1 MSQPL
6 YDKIAGRYVEHRQP
20 DERIDSQINIALGE
34 CQSLLNVGAGTGS
47 YEPIDTYVVAVEP
60 SIEMIKR
67 RPHVKSKAIQASANR
82 LPFRDRTFDATLAV
96 LTLHHWPDPEA
107 GLAEM
112 CRVARER
119 VVILT
124 WDPEHAGFWLVR
136 DYFPEI
142 LSIDRPIFPSLARI
156 ERALGASEIQTVPI
170 PADCT
175 DGFLGAYW
183 QRPEAY
189 LDHSVRSAISTFSKF
204 DPERG
209 LGRLRQDLDDGSWHD
224 RNREL
229 QSISELDIGYRL
241 VIARC
246 A

>member
-6 YDKIAGRYVEHRQP
+6 YDKIAGSYLEHRQP
-20 DERIDSQINIALGE
+20 DERIAAQINAALAE
-34 CQSLLNVGAGTGS
+34 YQSLLNVGSGTGS
-47 YEPIDTYVVAVEP
+47 YEPIDRYVVAIEP

-67 RPHVKSKAIQASANR
+67 RRHVKSQPIQASAGR
-82 LPFRDRTFDATLAV
+82 LPFLDGTFDATLAV

-112 CRVARER
+112 CRVAREQ

-124 WDPEHAGFWLVR
+124 WDPEHSGFWLVR

-142 LSIDRPIFPSLARI
+142 LTIDRPTFPSLARI
-156 ERALGASEIQTVPI
+156 ERALGTNEVQTVPI

-204 DPERG
+204 DPEIG
-209 LGRLRQDLDDGSWHD
+209 LDRLRQDLDDGSWHD

-229 QSISELDIGYRL
+229 QTLSELDIGYRL
-241 VIARC
+241 VIAR
-246 A
+246 